1 MGEGLNWSE
10 NPDLDLL
17 CVIGFPSKY
26 SPSLMSHYGMK
37 DKQTSN
43 VHFVRLPPGVTRKE
57 KPMSLVFKIV
67 IKKRDRV
74 AFYVPALSNVWLIES
89 LRS

>member
-1 MGEGLNWSE
+1 
-10 NPDLDLL
+10 
-17 CVIGFPSKY
+17 
-26 SPSLMSHYGMK
+26 MK

-57 KPMSLVFKIV
+57 KPMSLAFKIV